1 MITYDI
7 LKAASDKI
15 LAKSIIDSYKKIVEN
30 FVLEKWKYAE
40 LDAGHFVEAVRRFLE
55 LKLFG
60 KYTPIDQ
67 KLSNFSN
74 TVLAKYENATG
85 DESYRMLIP
94 KALYSIYSIRN
105 KRGAAHLTGVSPNEM
120 DATFILYSVKWV
132 LAELVRLNST
142 LSSDET
148 LALISSIVERQ
159 IDLIWKKDGIVRILN
174 TKIPKSQQVLVL
186 LYDENTQSEK
196 KLRIAIEY
204 SNHTDFRKILRKY
217 HKERFLEYDSGRKI
231 CTITTKGLSEADKI
245 IKKYHGIQQ

>member
-1 MITYDI
+1 MRVYDT
-7 LKAASDKI
+7 LKSASDKI
-15 LAKSIIDSYKKIVEN
+15 LAKSIINSYKKIVEN

-60 KYTPIDQ
+60 KYTSIDQ

-74 TVLAKYENATG
+74 TILAKYENATG

-142 LSSDET
+142 LSVDET

-159 IDLIWKKDGIVRILN
+159 IDLIWKKDEVVRILN
-174 TKIPKSQQVLVL
+174 TNIPKSQQVLVL
-186 LYDENTQSEK
+186 LYDENTQSEEN
-196 KLRIAIEY
+196 LRKAVEY
-204 SNHTDFRKILRKY
+204 SNPTNFRKILKKY
-217 HKERFLEYDSGRKI
+217 HKERFLEYDSDRKI

-245 IKKYHGIQQ
+245 IKKYRGMQQ

>member
-1 MITYDI
+1 MNVYDI
-7 LKAASDKI
+7 LKAASDGKLADKI
-15 LAKSIIDSYKKIVEN
+15 INSYKEIVEN
-30 FVLEKWKYAE
+30 FVLEKWKYSE

-55 LKLFG
+55 LKLSG
-60 KYTPIDQ
+60 KYTPFNK
-67 KLSNFSN
+67 KLANFSN
-74 TVLAKYENATG
+74 AVLTFYENATG

-94 KALYSIYSIRN
+94 RALYSIYSIRN
-105 KRGAAHLTGVSPNEM
+105 KRGAGHLTGVSPNEM
-120 DATFILYSVKWV
+120 DATFLLYSTKWV

-174 TKIPKSQQVLVL
+174 TKIPKSQQVLVF

-196 KLRIAIEY
+196 KLREAIEY
-204 SNHTDFRKILRKY
+204 SNNTDFRKILRKY

-245 IKKYHGIQQ
+245 IKKYHGIQH